1 MEISCVSSLTA
12 EDETRFAAAFM
23 TAMSELLDALPI
35 AYVIRIKTASGSSV
49 HRAHT
54 PDEADEAAAPPS
66 LASRFT
72 TTVRPF
78 VPQSDLGGQKLH
90 GAYPGL

>member
-1 MEISCVSSLTA
+1 MEISFISSLTA

-35 AYVIRIKTASGSSV
+35 AYVIRIKTASGSTV
-49 HRAHT
+49 HRTHT
-54 PDEADEAAAPPS
+54 PEEADEAAAPS
-66 LASRFT
+66 LASRLM

-78 VPQSDLGGQKLH
+78 APQSEYGGQKLH
-90 GAYPGL
+90 DGRLGL